1 MNVLNAPT
9 ELNILF
15 FLCLIFTIFNF
26 FPTSSAVNTTSWF
39 NIACLTI
46 LSLMGITF
54 AFKNIIRMNSTLSM
68 KYIIMYVLL
77 PFSSVVIIPILM
89 QITNNKY
96 SSYYKETKNRISA
109 IDVINAISVVLLYV
123 QLFILYS
130 LYNDF
135 IINQPIN
142 LIKPALL
149 FMLLIL
155 NGSLNIYNNVI
166 VQKFLTNG

>member
-1 MNVLNAPT
+1 
-9 ELNILF
+9 
-15 FLCLIFTIFNF
+15 
-26 FPTSSAVNTTSWF
+26 
-39 NIACLTI
+39 
-46 LSLMGITF
+46 
-54 AFKNIIRMNSTLSM
+54 
-68 KYIIMYVLL
+68 
-77 PFSSVVIIPILM
+77 M